1 MVQSYILKPGEPRLG
16 GGSCAQGHTG
26 TWWQAGPVHSSA
38 TVHTRLPPA
47 PSVSFQ
53 WNQSPEFQAVSQRQ
67 QSRVPLKPRSCDV
80 GVLPP
85 VVEIFP
91 FTYSQALMVF
101 TLETMTMSLAPFH
114 SDGR

>member
-1 MVQSYILKPGEPRLG
+1 MPRVTQALGGRLG
-16 GGSCAQGHTG
+16 LSIA
-26 TWWQAGPVHSSA
+26 
-38 TVHTRLPPA
+38 LPLCTLDCP
-47 PSVSFQ
+47 PHPPGSVSFQ
-53 WNQSPEFQAVSQRQ
+53 WNQSPEFQALSQRQ